1 MIKKENILYNHNI
14 CFVNFRKMNKKDR
27 FILYSVIFYILFIV
41 VLVLLTWYLTMN
53 KKSLECSQVPNIT
66 CSNEWTCMTP
76 CVSGS
81 SPSTLNPCFF
91 DDTLVGPDRT
101 PWKDD
106 GSTNK
111 QVGLPECLYGI
122 NSTLASSCY
131 GVNFTEG
138 TGGTCPCSL
147 TQMADSSSCLQGCP
161 LQLPSGCQTTP
172 T

>member
-1 MIKKENILYNHNI
+1 MIIQ
-14 CFVNFRKMNKKDR
+14 KMNKKDR
-27 FILYSVIFYILFIV
+27 FILYSVIFYILFII

-81 SPSTLNPCFF
+81 SPSNLNSCFF
-91 DDTLVGPDRT
+91 DDTLVGPNRNK
-101 PWKDD
+101 WEQD

-122 NSTLASSCY
+122 NSSLASSCT
-131 GVNFTEG
+131 GVNFADNG
-138 TGGTCPCSL
+138 HCPCTL
-147 TQMADSSSCLQGCP
+147 TQMADPSSCLLGCQ
-161 LQLPSGCQTTP
+161 LQLPSGCQTSP
-172 T
+172 TGS